1 MPEDQ
6 AHPVS
11 TAEEGKSEVLELSD
25 ADGPRQGRRRLATVF
40 DAVAG
45 RVLCHRALRDEITG
59 QKQHPTEQVRTIK
72 HPTRHTPAAPD
83 EVLFRRKDAPQR
95 FAEHDVYGAHER
107 DLPRGGR
114 GVLPESDLLK
124 AIHAYSSRFYG
135 ALDRSRPRLD
145 RHSVDERSM
154 DETALLAF
162 GILLEEAGREA
173 LGRRGDLVFTEGAHE
188 HAGCTSGDE
197 VARSD
202 RSHGEV
208 LVGYQEAGSWKRP
221 NRGPKRRKL
230 AKQEDEDG
238 QQWPG
243 WSGGDVGQFT
253 KAA

>member
-1 MPEDQ
+1 MEMPEDQ

-11 TAEEGKSEVLELSD
+11 TAEEDKLEALELSD
-25 ADGPRQGRRRLATVF
+25 AEGRRRGRRRLATVY

-45 RVLCHRALRDEITG
+45 KVSRHQRPRDETTG
-59 QKQHPTEQVRTIK
+59 QRQHPTEHARIIK
-72 HPTRHTPAAPD
+72 HSTRHTPAAPD

-95 FAEHDVYGAHER
+95 FAEDDVYNAHER

-124 AIHAYSSRFYG
+124 AMHAYSSRFYG
-135 ALDRSRPRLD
+135 ALDRDRPHPD
-145 RHSVDERSM
+145 RHSIDERSM

-173 LGRRGDLVFTEGAHE
+173 LGRRGDLVFTEGAD
-188 HAGCTSGDE
+188 ADAASSGGDE

-202 RSHGEV
+202 KSHGEA

-221 NRGPKRRKL
+221 NRGPKRRRV

-238 QQWPG
+238 QE
-243 WSGGDVGQFT
+243 
-253 KAA
+253 